1 MSTSSPIRIIPSGFL
16 HPIRLHDVIDQNFL
30 IVPEGASTSMNVTL
44 REQSSFSVKEKLD
57 LVAKNLFHYRNT
69 SSLHQGV
76 ALSSPKAVGDI

>member
-1 MSTSSPIRIIPSGFL
+1 MGTSSPIRIIPSAFL
-16 HPIRLHDVIDQNFL
+16 HPIHLHDVIDHNSL
-30 IVPEGASTSMNVTL
+30 IVLEGVSTSMNVTS
-44 REQSSFSVKEKLD
+44 REQSSVSVKEKLD